1 MIITF
6 VAVGKKYINQ
16 LNDFFKTNESF
27 KDNAIVLTDRPNL
40 FSDVKTVLYQNKVFS
55 FFDKLLFSL
64 RVCEEYREDVLYV
77 DVDELSHLSIHEI
90 IDQIDEKETSI
101 LFTIPW
107 PPKNLDELDNK
118 RWKLFKDIVKTDHK
132 EIQTLFENVFF
143 FPKTLPVSKLLYD
156 LELLKPIFET
166 MSILNE
172 EVSNN
177 IGGGEGL
184 ALSYLV
190 KINNLKIKQ
199 LK

>member
-6 VAVGKKYINQ
+6 VAVGKKYIDL

-27 KDNAIVLTDRPNL
+27 KDECVVLTDRPNL
-40 FSDVKTVLYQNKVFS
+40 FSGVKTVLYQNKVFS

-184 ALSYLV
+184 ALSYLI

>member
-6 VAVGKKYINQ
+6 VAVGKKYIDL
-16 LNDFFKTNESF
+16 LNDFFKTNELF
-27 KDNAIVLTDRPNL
+27 KDGCIVLTDRPNL
-40 FSDVKTVLYQNKVFS
+40 FTGVKTVLYQNKVFS

-107 PPKNLDELDNK
+107 PPKNLDELDSK